1 MSRTTRLRV
10 LNLSILDH
18 LTREQAVM
26 AVDVHALHACAATI
40 AAGAALT
47 STEAMAA
54 ATAQRAFGT
63 PGMLTAS
70 ASMSIPARAQLA
82 ATVTTMADTAAV
94 EQRTRIATA
103 VATALKGQDWTVT
116 VVDGGSPDRYTGIEA
131 TRGTEHFVAAVG
143 AGELIADQAGAHDC
157 DATVD
162 AVAES
167 LRQIGTTVQV
177 IQDVPHDGSG
187 GSLYAISGGPTRAH
201 AIQASLRA
209 RLPGRAAPRSRSTP
223 VSAPPVVGQH

>member
-26 AVDVHALHACAATI
+26 AVDVHALHVCAATI

-47 STEAMAA
+47 ATETKAVAA
-54 ATAQRAFGT
+54 AQRAFGA

-70 ASMSIPARAQLA
+70 ASMSAPARAQLA

-103 VATALKGQDWTVT
+103 VATALTGQDWTVT

-157 DATVD
+157 DATVE
-162 AVAES
+162 AVTES
-167 LRQIGTTVQV
+167 LKQIGTTAQV
-177 IQDVPHDGSG
+177 VQDVPHDGSG

-201 AIQASLRA
+201 AIQASLRIKP
-209 RLPGRAAPRSRSTP
+209 PGPANRRSRP
-223 VSAPPVVGQH
+223 VPVLGPPVVGQH

>member
-10 LNLSILDH
+10 LNLSVLDH

-26 AVDVHALHACAATI
+26 AVDVRALHACAATF
-40 AAGAALT
+40 AAGTALT
-47 STEAMAA
+47 RTETMAVA
-54 ATAQRAFGT
+54 AAQRAFGT
-63 PGMLTAS
+63 SGMLTAS
-70 ASMSIPARAQLA
+70 ASMSAPARAQLA
-82 ATVTTMADTAAV
+82 ATVATMADTAAV
-94 EQRTRIATA
+94 EQRTRITTA
-103 VATALKGQDWTVT
+103 VATALTGQDWTVT

-157 DATVD
+157 DATVE

-167 LRQIGTTVQV
+167 LQQIGTTVQV
-177 IQDVPHDGSG
+177 VQDVPHDGSG

-201 AIQASLRA
+201 AIQASLRV
-209 RLPGRAAPRSRSTP
+209 RSADPTTRRSHSMPAT
-223 VSAPPVVGQH
+223 APPVVGQH